1 MKQLFQ
7 RNSIFIGLSLI
18 LLGVLGLALLYI
30 PQGELHLLLCDRHT
44 PARDIF
50 YRYYTQ
56 VAEWF
61 PYIVCVALLLFS
73 RIGDGAFASAAMILS
88 ALTTQLFKNIINA
101 PRPIKWFDLNMPD
114 VQLPLTPGVE
124 VHSWFS
130 FPSGHTTSFFALA
143 FVLCVIFTKSPR
155 SDRSPR
161 NPRNPRSLKSPMS
174 PRTYKAFSYL
184 MQVGLFFLA
193 ALGGYSRIYLSQHF
207 ARDVFAGIL
216 VGTLITALCYA
227 IFSRYEDKKW
237 YNYRIFCHRKQEN
250 AKK

>member
-1 MKQLFQ
+1 MKKLFQ
-7 RNSIFIGLSLI
+7 RNIVFIVLSLI

-61 PYIVCVALLLFS
+61 PYIVCVILLLFS
-73 RIGDGAFASAAMILS
+73 RIGDGVFASAAMILS

-101 PRPIKWFDLNMPD
+101 PRPIKWFELNMPD

-143 FVLCVIFTKSPR
+143 FVVSILFSRETSTSSLSSTNR
-155 SDRSPR
+155 SY
-161 NPRNPRSLKSPMS
+161 N
-174 PRTYKAFSYL
+174 YL
-184 MQVGLFFLA
+184 FQTALFFLA

-216 VGTLITALCYA
+216 VGVIVTAVCYA
-227 IFSRYEDKKW
+227 VFSRYEDKKW
-237 YNYRIFCHRKQEN
+237 YNYRLLSLKNEKN

>member
-1 MKQLFQ
+1 MKKLFQ
-7 RNSIFIGLSLI
+7 RNIVFIVLSLI
-18 LLGVLGLALLYI
+18 LLVVLGLALLYI

-61 PYIVCVALLLFS
+61 PYIVCVILLLFS
-73 RIGDGAFASAAMILS
+73 RIGDGVFASAAMILS

-101 PRPIKWFDLNMPD
+101 PRPIKWFELNMPD

-143 FVLCVIFTKSPR
+143 FVLCVIFT
-155 SDRSPR
+155 RSPR
-161 NPRNPRSLKSPMS
+161 NPRNPRSLRS
-174 PRTYKAFSYL
+174 PRTYRACSYL
-184 MQVGLFFLA
+184 FQAALFFLA

-216 VGTLITALCYA
+216 VGVIVTAVCYA
-227 IFSRYEDKKW
+227 VFSRYEDKKW
-237 YNYRIFCHRKQEN
+237 YNYRLLSLKNQKN
-250 AKK
+250 TKK

>member
-73 RIGDGAFASAAMILS
+73 RIGDGVFASAAMILS

-101 PRPIKWFDLNMPD
+101 PRPIKWFELNMPD

-143 FVLCVIFTKSPR
+143 FVLCVIFTESHRSARSPR
-155 SDRSPR
+155 SA
-161 NPRNPRSLKSPMS
+161 RSLRS
-174 PRTYKAFSYL
+174 PRTYRAFSCL

-216 VGTLITALCYA
+216 VGVIVTAVCYDV
-227 IFSRYEDKKW
+227 FSRYEDKKW
-237 YNYRIFCHRKQEN
+237 YNYRLLSLKNQKN

>member
-1 MKQLFQ
+1 M
-7 RNSIFIGLSLI
+7 

-73 RIGDGAFASAAMILS
+73 RIGDGVFASAAMILS

-101 PRPIKWFDLNMPD
+101 PRPIKWFELNMPD
-114 VQLPLTPGVE
+114 IQLPLTPGVE

-130 FPSGHTTSFFALA
+130 FPSGHTTSFFALT
-143 FVLCVIFTKSPR
+143 FVLCVIFT
-155 SDRSPR
+155 R
-161 NPRNPRSLKSPMS
+161 NPRNPRNLRSPITN
-174 PRTYKAFSYL
+174 RSYNYL
-184 MQVGLFFLA
+184 FQTALFFLA

-216 VGTLITALCYA
+216 VGVIVTAVCYA
-227 IFSRYEDKKW
+227 VFSRYEDKKW
-237 YNYRIFCHRKQEN
+237 YNYRLLSLKNQKN

>member
-1 MKQLFQ
+1 MKKLFQ
-7 RNSIFIGLSLI
+7 RNIVFIVLSLI

-61 PYIVCVALLLFS
+61 PYIVCVILLLFS
-73 RIGDGAFASAAMILS
+73 RIGDGVFASAAMILS

-101 PRPIKWFDLNMPD
+101 PRPIKWFELNMPD

-124 VHSWFS
+124 VHTWFS

-143 FVLCVIFTKSPR
+143 FVVSILFSRETSTSSLSSTNR
-155 SDRSPR
+155 SY
-161 NPRNPRSLKSPMS
+161 N
-174 PRTYKAFSYL
+174 YL
-184 MQVGLFFLA
+184 FQAALFFLA

-216 VGTLITALCYA
+216 VGVIVTAVCYA
-227 IFSRYEDKKW
+227 VFSRYEDKKW
-237 YNYRIFCHRKQEN
+237 YNYRLLSLKNQKN
-250 AKK
+250 TKK

>member
-1 MKQLFQ
+1 VKQLFQ

-101 PRPIKWFDLNMPD
+101 PRPIKWFELNMPD

-143 FVLCVIFTKSPR
+143 FVLCVIFTRSPR
-155 SDRSPR
+155 S
-161 NPRNPRSLKSPMS
+161 PRSLRSPK
-174 PRTYKAFSYL
+174 TYKAFSCL

-216 VGTLITALCYA
+216 VGVIVTAVCYA
-227 IFSRYEDKKW
+227 VFSRYEDKKW
-237 YNYRIFCHRKQEN
+237 YNYRLLSLKNEKN

>member
-1 MKQLFQ
+1 MKKLFQ
-7 RNSIFIGLSLI
+7 RNIVFIVLSLI

-61 PYIVCVALLLFS
+61 PYIVCVILLLFS

-101 PRPIKWFDLNMPD
+101 PRPIKWFELNMPD

-143 FVLCVIFTKSPR
+143 FVVSILFSRETSTSSLSSTNR
-155 SDRSPR
+155 SY
-161 NPRNPRSLKSPMS
+161 N
-174 PRTYKAFSYL
+174 YL
-184 MQVGLFFLA
+184 FQAALFFLA

-216 VGTLITALCYA
+216 VGVIVTAVCYA
-227 IFSRYEDKKW
+227 VFSRYEDKKW
-237 YNYRIFCHRKQEN
+237 YNYRLLSLKNQKN

>member
-1 MKQLFQ
+1 MKKLFQ
-7 RNSIFIGLSLI
+7 QNIVFIGLSLI

-61 PYIVCVALLLFS
+61 PYIVCVILLLFS
-73 RIGDGAFASAAMILS
+73 RIGDGVFASAAMILS

-101 PRPIKWFDLNMPD
+101 PRPIKWFELNMPD

-143 FVLCVIFTKSPR
+143 FVVSILFSRETSTSSLSSTNR
-155 SDRSPR
+155 SY
-161 NPRNPRSLKSPMS
+161 N
-174 PRTYKAFSYL
+174 YL
-184 MQVGLFFLA
+184 FQAALFFMA

-207 ARDVFAGIL
+207 SRDVFAGIL
-216 VGTLITALCYA
+216 VGVIVTAVCYA
-227 IFSRYEDKKW
+227 VFSRYEDKKW
-237 YNYRIFCHRKQEN
+237 YNYRLLSLKNEKN

>member
-1 MKQLFQ
+1 MKKLFQ
-7 RNSIFIGLSLI
+7 RNIVFIVLSLI

-61 PYIVCVALLLFS
+61 PYIVCVILLLFS
-73 RIGDGAFASAAMILS
+73 RIGDGVFASAAMILS

-101 PRPIKWFDLNMPD
+101 PRPIKWFELNMPD

-143 FVLCVIFTKSPR
+143 FVVSILFSRETSTSSLSSTNR
-155 SDRSPR
+155 SY
-161 NPRNPRSLKSPMS
+161 N
-174 PRTYKAFSYL
+174 YL
-184 MQVGLFFLA
+184 FQAALFFLA

-216 VGTLITALCYA
+216 VGVMVTAVCYA
-227 IFSRYEDKKW
+227 VFSRYEDKKW
-237 YNYRIFCHRKQEN
+237 YNYRLLSLKNQKN
-250 AKK
+250 TKK

>member
-73 RIGDGAFASAAMILS
+73 RIGDGVFASAAMILS

-101 PRPIKWFDLNMPD
+101 PRPIKWFELNMPD

-143 FVLCVIFTKSPR
+143 FVLCVIYTRSPRDPRSPR
-155 SDRSPR
+155 SPISP
-161 NPRNPRSLKSPMS
+161 K
-174 PRTYKAFSYL
+174 TYKACSYL

-216 VGTLITALCYA
+216 VGVIVTAVCYA
-227 IFSRYEDKKW
+227 VFSRYEDKKW
-237 YNYRIFCHRKQEN
+237 YNYRLLSLKNQKN